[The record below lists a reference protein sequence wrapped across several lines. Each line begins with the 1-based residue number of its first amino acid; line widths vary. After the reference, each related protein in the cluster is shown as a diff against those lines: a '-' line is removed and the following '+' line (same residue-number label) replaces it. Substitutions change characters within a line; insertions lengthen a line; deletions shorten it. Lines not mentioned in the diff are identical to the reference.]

1 MIDRFQLLYDL
12 GDMNVW
18 DSLARNPNLTE
29 EQIDLLYQNDGTNL
43 NYLAIYPKLT
53 DEQFMRLFG
62 DEDLQELVR
71 GSTPKVHEYL
81 ALNPSINPDSEQVF
95 TKGLFNWRW

>member
-29 EQIDLLYQNDGTNL
+29 EQIDLLYKTEGADKD
-43 NYLAIYPKLT
+43 YLAIFPKLT
-53 DEQFMRLFG
+53 DEQFMRFFG
-62 DEDLQELVR
+62 NEDLQ
-71 GSTPKVHEYL
+71 PQVHEYL

-95 TKGLFNWRW
+95 TKGLFNWKW